1 MFKTIYLSIGGII
14 NRGLAELYIAKPSD
28 PITFLS
34 KWLLNENQSQEITNK
49 VKKYHYDIT

>member
-1 MFKTIYLSIGGII
+1 MIQSYFINKGGII

-34 KWLLNENQSQEITNK
+34 KWLLNECQSEEIANK
-49 VKKYHYDIT
+49 VIYKL